1 MKTDNTHE
9 LTDRIHQ
16 NLKMISTTNIEISVS
31 IGTAIYPSEGNT
43 LDDLLKI
50 ADEKMYNMKI
60 RLKALC

>member
-9 LTDRIHQ
+9 LMDRIHQ

-60 RLKALC
+60 RLKA